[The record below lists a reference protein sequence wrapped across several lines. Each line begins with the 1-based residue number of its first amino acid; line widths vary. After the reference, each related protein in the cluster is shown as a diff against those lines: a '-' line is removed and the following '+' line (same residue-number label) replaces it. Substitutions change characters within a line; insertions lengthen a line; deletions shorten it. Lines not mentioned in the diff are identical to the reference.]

1 MSDMKKVL
9 TGFLCFVFLA
19 GCTPA
24 MKEQWRKEWKA
35 ITTYDYADTISVATG
50 FREAFPNNKEKMIR
64 QDRNLCLHE
73 DAHQREITAN
83 GLEDQRGYNHCTL
96 TPAGMPETAR
106 RWDGR

>member
-1 MSDMKKVL
+1 MNKYIS
-9 TGFLCFVFLA
+9 GFILVFLIA

-24 MKEQWRKEWKA
+24 IEYQLKKEWA
-35 ITTYDYADTISVATG
+35 AVTDYDLLETISVATG

-83 GLEDQRGYNHCTL
+83 GIDDQVGYNYCTL
-96 TPAGMPETAR
+96 TPAPPATPH
-106 RWDGR
+106 RWSGR

>member
-1 MSDMKKVL
+1 MKRILSVL
-9 TGFLCFVFLA
+9 VFLGLA
-19 GCTPA
+19 ACTPEIERQFKKDWNA
-24 MKEQWRKEWKA
+24 LKS
-35 ITTYDYADTISVATG
+35 YDVLGTISEATG